1 MSRFT
6 ALLRR
11 LRDWF
16 VHLLHLDDSAHRIAL
31 GAAVG
36 VFVAMTPTVGFQMLL
51 VLLLL
56 WFIPGNRAAGLPLV
70 WISNPATLAPIYYF
84 NYRVGVVILGRP
96 AGVNVKAEWAAV
108 VEAMP
113 GIARLAA
120 SPVRWLG
127 GMWMWL
133 GHVWHAMEKVLPQ
146 LWLGSAIV
154 AVAAG
159 LVTYLLMYHLVNLY
173 RRRLKERLHLLAS
186 LRALRARRHAERQAR
201 RGETSRPGAGRHPSK
216 TPPEPPNT

>member
-36 VFVAMTPTVGFQMLL
+36 MLVAMTPTVGFQMLL
-51 VLLLL
+51 VLVLL

-70 WISNPATLAPIYYF
+70 WVSNPATLAPIYYF
-84 NYRVGVVILGRP
+84 NYRVGVAILGLP
-96 AGVNVKAEWAAV
+96 AGVNVKSEWAAV
-108 VEAMP
+108 VGTMP
-113 GIARLAA
+113 DVGRLLT

-127 GMWMWL
+127 SMWMWL

-154 AVAAG
+154 GLVAA
-159 LVTYLLMYHLVNLY
+159 LVTYLLMYHMVNLY
-173 RRRLKERLHLLAS
+173 RQRLRERLHLLAS
-186 LRALRARRHAERQAR
+186 LRALRARRHAEREAR
-201 RGETSRPGAGRHPSK
+201 RGGTSAVHAERRPNG